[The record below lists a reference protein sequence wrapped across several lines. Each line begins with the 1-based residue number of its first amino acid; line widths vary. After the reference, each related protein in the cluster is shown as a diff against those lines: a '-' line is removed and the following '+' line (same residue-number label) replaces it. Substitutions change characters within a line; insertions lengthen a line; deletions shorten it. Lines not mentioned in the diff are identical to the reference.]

1 MFSKEEKIGGF
12 PLNLN
17 LIRAFRDCIDQC
29 GLMIELRFHGL
40 KFTRTNKHPNW
51 QYNIKGTH
59 MSVRYGSHEPVSNDT
74 FS

>member
-1 MFSKEEKIGGF
+1 MLSKEEKMGEF

-17 LIRAFRDCIDQC
+17 LIRAFRNCIDHC
-29 GLMIELRFHGL
+29 GLMDLGFHGL
-40 KFTRTNKHPNW
+40 KFTWTDKHLNW

-59 MSVRYGSHEPVSNDT
+59 ISVRYGSHEPVLDDT